1 MGEYK
6 RFLLSYPAGYRT
18 EFNLLR
24 AQWMAELRTT
34 GRWLGGAV
42 LEVHINDTSV
52 SVTLSE
58 PLLGEFIDFAVQSG
72 WRARR
77 EDQAAIFWIQET

>member
-1 MGEYK
+1 M
-6 RFLLSYPAGYRT
+6 
-18 EFNLLR
+18 
-24 AQWMAELRTT
+24 
-34 GRWLGGAV
+34 